1 MPLDRRAVLRLGGLS
16 LAGVVAGCADQ
27 GGDATETETD
37 EPTETTGTTGN
48 PGGMVTDTETASP
61 SGDGTETTAETGTES
76 PDETTEAGTPMPSGD
91 VVEMDGTAFVPM
103 ELSVDPGTEVRWV
116 NRDGVP
122 HDVTSAQFN
131 DGATAWAFESET
143 LEQDEETAYTFE
155 EAGTY
160 EYYCS
165 IHSRSTMCG
174 VVLVGDADRA
184 GSLPCE

>member
-1 MPLDRRAVLRLGGLS
+1 MPLDRRAILRLGSLS

-27 GGDATETETD
+27 GGDATETGTD
-37 EPTETTGTTGN
+37 EPVETTEITGN
-48 PGGMVTDTETASP
+48 PGGMVTDTETTGSP
-61 SGDGTETTAETGTES
+61 SGGGTES
-76 PDETTEAGTPMPSGD
+76 PGETTPGAGPPLPSGE
-91 VVEMDGTAFVPM
+91 VVEMDGTAFAPM
-103 ELSVDPGTEVRWV
+103 ELSVDPVTEVRWV

-131 DGATAWAFESET
+131 DGATAWEFESET

-165 IHSRSTMCG
+165 IHGQSTMCG
-174 VVLVGDADRA
+174 VVLVGDAERA